1 MNQLPPVLT
10 GNVNSAHSLT
20 NPTHQ
25 TAFNGLTHHVHNVSS
40 HLSYSKLYWNVQHFH
55 RVLDNFCLQLFAI
68 QSITQ
73 LNYCFIV
80 HLQDAEG
87 PFRKS
92 GFEGKKEI

>member
-1 MNQLPPVLT
+1 MTPVLT

-25 TAFNGLTHHVHNVSS
+25 TAFNGLTHHVHNVNS
-40 HLSYSKLYWNVQHFH
+40 HLSHSQLHCTVQHFH
-55 RVLDNFCLQLFAI
+55 SVLDNFCLQLFAI

-80 HLQDAEG
+80 HFQDAEG
-87 PFRKS
+87 PFGKS
-92 GFEGKKEI
+92 EDSIEETIEI